1 MELTG
6 YGIGNNDMG
15 GDVVITIDVDNQKIN
30 GVEFDTFIKKIRI
43 KRLGGDWDDIYSSIK
58 SNYKIL
64 TNREKERKTRD
75 KYRRDINLY
84 SGVR

>member
-1 MELTG
+1 VKRLTLKRGKQRWHDRAYLNRIIFSELIKEEIMELTG

-43 KRLGGDWDDIYSSIK
+43 KRLGGD
-58 SNYKIL
+58 
-64 TNREKERKTRD
+64 
-75 KYRRDINLY
+75 
-84 SGVR
+84 